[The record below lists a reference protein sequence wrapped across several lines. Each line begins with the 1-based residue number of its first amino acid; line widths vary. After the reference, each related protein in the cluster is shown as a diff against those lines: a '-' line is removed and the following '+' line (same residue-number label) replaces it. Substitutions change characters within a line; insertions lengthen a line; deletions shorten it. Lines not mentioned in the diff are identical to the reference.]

1 MMKPCK
7 RRCTNTFVTR
17 RAPAQALVAPG
28 GVPLD
33 EEIGEANPLGATLR
47 TRASRRT
54 LNFSSVS
61 RMGWVGASQRT
72 PTRHQRHPAENS
84 ITHDTYHAAL
94 SVSSAKRAAAADL
107 NPCVART
114 YDLEAMRQRGTH
126 LQPLYFL
133 FLWPQKSI
141 AVRNH
146 HRRWG
151 GFHSDGFLRWAVY
164 PGL

>member
-1 MMKPCK
+1 MKPCK

-61 RMGWVGASQRT
+61 RMGWVGASPANPHQA
-72 PTRHQRHPAENS
+72 PMAPSGKLDHTRHIPRR
-84 ITHDTYHAAL
+84 L
-94 SVSSAKRAAAADL
+94 KRL
-107 NPCVART
+107 
-114 YDLEAMRQRGTH
+114 
-126 LQPLYFL
+126 
-133 FLWPQKSI
+133 
-141 AVRNH
+141 
-146 HRRWG
+146 
-151 GFHSDGFLRWAVY
+151 
-164 PGL
+164 

>member
-1 MMKPCK
+1 MKPCK

-54 LNFSSVS
+54 LNFSCFPDG
-61 RMGWVGASQRT
+61 MGRYPQRT
-72 PTRHQRHPAENS
+72 PTRHQWHPAENS

-126 LQPLYFL
+126 LQSLYFL
-133 FLWPQKSI
+133 FSGLKNPSLRETTPQK
-141 AVRNH
+141 
-146 HRRWG
+146 
-151 GFHSDGFLRWAVY
+151 
-164 PGL
+164 